1 MHGDAFALALSDHFS
16 QRGADWQLVSTVTER
31 HECAPEWIP
40 IHRPGD
46 LDQSARAEKLGGAWH
61 HDIDPA
67 TFVRAFPKGGCKG
80 FVEPACCHVSTPNG
94 LASEAS
100 LEKPAPSG
108 LTGGPLSWLRGLDA
122 TYSEP
127 ASSYD

>member
-1 MHGDAFALALSDHFS
+1 MNALRNGYPSIVPATL
-16 QRGADWQLVSTVTER
+16 T
-31 HECAPEWIP
+31 IP
-40 IHRPGD
+40 RVP
-46 LDQSARAEKLGGAWH
+46 EKLGGAWH